1 MGVTISGIT
10 SITQYYYDAEG
21 QRAGKA
27 ALTWIGSGSPN
38 LSNSATGVCGAPESN
53 SYWTKSIQSIY
64 LLDLGGQQVTELNG
78 AGTWQHSNVWNG
90 PRLTATY
97 NSTGIHF
104 YIADPLGT
112 KRVQASSAGLPELN
126 CLSLPYGNDIG
137 NPRQTDCVVPPG
149 GTSAADA
156 SEIHFTGKERDTESG
171 NDYFSAR
178 YYASSMGRFMSPD
191 PMGGHY
197 ENPQT
202 LNKYAYVINN
212 PLTMTDPTGLDIW
225 LKGCGDNSAT
235 CQNNYAGTTDKDG
248 AFSRTHLTGDQTGDA
263 TLGAHGI
270 SVTVGSGDSAK
281 TYAGVWDTN
290 KGEGGTVTVAGAGAL
305 SGYKAD
311 VTGNCGG
318 TCVASGSITSMNPNS
333 GNITKALFGVLDTKS
348 SGYVKNAGTDAMNF
362 FHPGATNF
370 RGHASGDPSG
380 MPSTHIPIDPKAS
393 LPNNE
398 WHVDGSFPYDGV
410 KDWLTHAGCATG
422 ASCDPTK

>member
-1 MGVTISGIT
+1 MRDPRCNPLRNPAHNLLLCRRVICL
-10 SITQYYYDAEG
+10 QC
-21 QRAGKA
+21 RAQSA
-27 ALTWIGSGSPN
+27 ALPPCKLCAMPRTTCCPMQPLKSYNRMQMQLASSHAFPEPLLAAMPQLREKPHLG
-38 LSNSATGVCGAPESN
+38 LSSKNPALHQVHEVC
-53 SYWTKSIQSIY
+53 
-64 LLDLGGQQVTELNG
+64 
-78 AGTWQHSNVWNG
+78 
-90 PRLTATY
+90 
-97 NSTGIHF
+97 NSTT
-104 YIADPLGT
+104 ALGF
-112 KRVQASSAGLPELN
+112 R
-126 CLSLPYGNDIG
+126 
-137 NPRQTDCVVPPG
+137 
-149 GTSAADA
+149 AALHLERIR
-156 SEIHFTGKERDTESG
+156 SRYTGKERDTESG

>member
-1 MGVTISGIT
+1 
-10 SITQYYYDAEG
+10 
-21 QRAGKA
+21 
-27 ALTWIGSGSPN
+27 
-38 LSNSATGVCGAPESN
+38 
-53 SYWTKSIQSIY
+53 
-64 LLDLGGQQVTELNG
+64 
-78 AGTWQHSNVWNG
+78 
-90 PRLTATY
+90 
-97 NSTGIHF
+97 
-104 YIADPLGT
+104 
-112 KRVQASSAGLPELN
+112 
-126 CLSLPYGNDIG
+126 
-137 NPRQTDCVVPPG
+137 
-149 GTSAADA
+149 
-156 SEIHFTGKERDTESG
+156 
-171 NDYFSAR
+171 
-178 YYASSMGRFMSPD
+178 MGRFMSPD

-212 PLTMTDPTGLDIW
+212 PLTLTDPTGLDIW

-248 AFSRTHLTGDQTGDA
+248 NFQRTHLTGDQTGDA

-270 SVTVGSGDSAK
+270 TVTQDGK
-281 TYAGVWDTN
+281 QYQGVWDSN

-318 TCVASGSITSMNPNS
+318 SCVASGTITSMNPGA

-370 RGHASGDPSG
+370 RGHAKGDPSG
-380 MPSTHIPIDPKAS
+380 EPSTHIPIDPKRS

-422 ASCDPTK
+422 ASCDPAK